1 MTRIT
6 RRIGVFLL
14 AALFL
19 APAALAQGNMGQQ
32 QPAPPPDVEVEDAE
46 LETVASVFLE
56 IRQLQQSFA
65 QRAQQAGNQQEA
77 MQLRQQFQ
85 QEVTQTINAEED
97 ITQQRFSDIM
107 RAAQADSTLAQRIS
121 QAVQSAAQSQM
132 PQDSTGGGPS
142 EEDGGNR

>member
-1 MTRIT
+1 MTRMT
-6 RRIGVFLL
+6 RRIGLFLL

-32 QPAPPPDVEVEDAE
+32 QPAPPPDVEVSDAE

-56 IRQLQQSFA
+56 IQQLQQSYA
-65 QRAQQAGNQQEA
+65 QRAQQAQNQQET

-85 QEVTQTINAEED
+85 QEVTQKINAEED
-97 ITQQRFSDIM
+97 ITPQRFGTIM

-121 QAVQSAAQSQM
+121 TAVQAAAQTQSEG
-132 PQDSTGGGPS
+132 DSSG
-142 EEDGGNR
+142 EDGGNQ

>member
-1 MTRIT
+1 MTRMT
-6 RRIGVFLL
+6 HRIGLFLI
-14 AALFL
+14 AALLF

-32 QPAPPPDVEVEDAE
+32 QPAPPPDVEVDDAE

-56 IRQLQQSFA
+56 IQQLQQSYA
-65 QRAQQAGNQQEA
+65 QRAQQAQNQQET

-85 QEVTQTINAEED
+85 QEVTQKIQAEED
-97 ITQQRFSDIM
+97 ITQQRFSNIM

-121 QAVQSAAQSQM
+121 TAVQTAAQSQM
-132 PQDSTGGGPS
+132 QGQGS

>member
-6 RRIGVFLL
+6 HRIGVFLL

-32 QPAPPPDVEVEDAE
+32 PPPPPDVEVSDAE
-46 LETVASVFLE
+46 LETVAGVFLE

-85 QEVTQTINAEED
+85 QEVTQIINAEED
-97 ITQQRFSDIM
+97 ITQQRFSDVM

-121 QAVQSAAQSQM
+121 QAVQTAAQAQG
-132 PQDSTGGGPS
+132 QDSIEGNGSDDDSGG
-142 EEDGGNR
+142 R